1 MNEKSSDTQDSQV
14 WFSSLIDDSAGVITQ
29 LKNQIPTIQ
38 QVAETISDALLSG
51 HKLLTAGNGGS
62 AAEALHLAEELV
74 GRYSRPDRRALPA
87 ICLAA
92 DATTITCIANDWDF
106 SSVFFRQVEALAAP
120 DDILVVFSTS
130 GNSENLIRACI
141 AMRRL
146 GGKTIGILGRGGGR
160 NLAQCD
166 FSVVVPSSR
175 TAAIQEAQQVVVHL
189 ILEHVERVCP

>member
-1 MNEKSSDTQDSQV
+1 MNENTSDTMA
-14 WFSSLIDDSAGVITQ
+14 WFSSLIDDSAGVIVQ
-29 LKNQIPTIQ
+29 LKDHLPAIQ
-38 QVAETISDALLSG
+38 TVAQTISDALLSG

-87 ICLAA
+87 ICLAS

-120 DDILVVFSTS
+120 EDVLVVFSTS

-146 GGKTIGILGRGGGR
+146 GGKTIGILGKGGGR
-160 NLAQCD
+160 NLALCD
-166 FSVVVPSSR
+166 LSIVIPSNR
-175 TAAIQEAQQVVVHL
+175 TAAVQEAQQVIVHL